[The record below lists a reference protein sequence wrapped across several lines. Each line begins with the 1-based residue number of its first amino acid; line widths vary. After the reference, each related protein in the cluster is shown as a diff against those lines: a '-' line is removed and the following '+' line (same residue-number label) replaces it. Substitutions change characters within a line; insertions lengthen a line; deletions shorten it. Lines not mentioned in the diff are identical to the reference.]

1 MQTFYLSQVLEA
13 MTNDTLWN
21 LPHANKDGWTI
32 VRDDCYKAPYMYQ
45 NEYWLSYDDPES
57 IAYKV

>member
-1 MQTFYLSQVLEA
+1 